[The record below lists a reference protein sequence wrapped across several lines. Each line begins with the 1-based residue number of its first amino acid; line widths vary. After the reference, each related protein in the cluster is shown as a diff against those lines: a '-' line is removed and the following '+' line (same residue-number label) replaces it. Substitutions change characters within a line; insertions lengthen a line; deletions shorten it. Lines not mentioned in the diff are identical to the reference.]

1 MTRRVAPHHFLWPL
15 ILIRSDSMQPLQLGL
30 TVFYQENSTQWNLLM
45 AAVLMMSIPVLVIFL
60 FSQRYFRS
68 GITAGAV
75 K

>member
-1 MTRRVAPHHFLWPL
+1 
-15 ILIRSDSMQPLQLGL
+15 
-30 TVFYQENSTQWNLLM
+30 M